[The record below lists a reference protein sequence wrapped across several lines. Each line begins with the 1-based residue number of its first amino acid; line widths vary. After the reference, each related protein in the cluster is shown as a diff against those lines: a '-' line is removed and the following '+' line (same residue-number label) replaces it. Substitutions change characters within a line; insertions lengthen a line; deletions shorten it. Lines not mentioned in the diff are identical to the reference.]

1 MREWLRPGSELALAV
16 VAFVLAAVC
25 WNAGTNTAPYLA
37 MAEGAPP
44 FEVTA
49 YSGSWILF
57 AAALLAA
64 AGLLIV
70 DAIRLRIGD

>member
-1 MREWLRPGSELALAV
+1 MRQWLRPGGELAVAV

-25 WNAGTNTAPYLA
+25 WNEGTNTAPYLA
-37 MAEGAPP
+37 IADGAPS

-49 YSGSWILF
+49 YSGSWLLV
-57 AAALLAA
+57 AAALLTV
-64 AGLLIV
+64 AGLLVV